1 MAQETRNIQFDK
13 HRRQFTDFIEFDVPP
28 LLTPPTARLADPAVF
43 SQEGRGTYMES
54 IREMM
59 QAGNRRLLL
68 NLNDVRHFNPEM
80 AQGILDAPAGA
91 DPHL

>member
-1 MAQETRNIQFDK
+1 
-13 HRRQFTDFIEFDVPP
+13 
-28 LLTPPTARLADPAVF
+28 
-43 SQEGRGTYMES
+43 MES

-80 AQGILDAPAGA
+80 AQGILDGPAGVPRPLPA
-91 DPHL
+91 LRGVSNSFSGALACRQFFSPDFFCPSSQSGFLRTKLRSRMW